1 MSYPFKAGDVVRVIA
16 CHGPIPQSELMG
28 RMAIVRSYTVGTGF
42 VSLEFEDRTRFC
54 SPDILELVEPIIAET
69 YRAQRNCPF

>member
-1 MSYPFKAGDVVRVIA
+1 MSYPFKQGDVVRVIGA
-16 CHGPIPQSELMG
+16 LHAQSELVG
-28 RMAIVRSYTVGTGF
+28 RMAIVRSYTVGTWF

-54 SPDILELVEPIIAET
+54 SLDLLELVEPIIAET